1 MKAVRHLL
9 CLVWLHLIAAS
20 DGECNG
26 ADGQC
31 DAALVS
37 KENIVETSALVQNKL
52 NLKGKISAN
61 DPKQLVKPH
70 LREFVNDN
78 TKFVHGI
85 PIFRYHEVHESGMEP
100 SALELLEQKDWIIEF
115 EDSCTDAGLL
125 KFCSNKTLVGEAHC
139 AEMGHPSENG
149 LAFVEL
155 LASEAELKELMA
167 KTDLPCKIDF
177 ADPNTPMNSIPEV
190 DDHDPEALLE
200 AGRGVT
206 WGIDRID
213 GRSGTDGRYS
223 MGDTGS
229 GVTVYVADTGVRC
242 SHSEFAGR
250 CDYEADWTSSGSSSS
265 PKCGGGGGSGGSGR
279 SALIGGGSGGSGG
292 GSKCGH
298 DKQGHGTH
306 CAGTVAGKTYGVA
319 RKAKIKALKVLG
331 DDGSGSLAGVI
342 GSVDYVLEQSGP
354 RIWSASLGGSG
365 NPPSSK
371 TAIDKAVAGGVVVSV
386 AAGNEA
392 DDACKYAPA
401 FVPSAITVAA
411 SARGDQV
418 ASFTNYGRCTDIWAP
433 GKDIT
438 SAGVNSDSSTDT
450 MSGTSMACPHVSGG
464 AAVILGFNPGFS
476 AKQVLDTML
485 EYASD
490 GKIQSNKP
498 NTPNKLLYVE
508 AGMGEGGGGGG
519 APGPS
524 PPPGGSPGPSPPP
537 GGSPG
542 PCPPMSPGDPGPP
555 GPPGPAGPP
564 GVVGAP
570 R

>member
-1 MKAVRHLL
+1 
-9 CLVWLHLIAAS
+9 
-20 DGECNG
+20 
-26 ADGQC
+26 
-31 DAALVS
+31 
-37 KENIVETSALVQNKL
+37 
-52 NLKGKISAN
+52 
-61 DPKQLVKPH
+61 
-70 LREFVNDN
+70 
-78 TKFVHGI
+78 
-85 PIFRYHEVHESGMEP
+85 
-100 SALELLEQKDWIIEF
+100 
-115 EDSCTDAGLL
+115 
-125 KFCSNKTLVGEAHC
+125 
-139 AEMGHPSENG
+139 
-149 LAFVEL
+149 
-155 LASEAELKELMA
+155 MA

-213 GRSGTDGRYS
+213 ARDGLDGKFS
-223 MGDTGS
+223 LGDSAGE

-250 CDYEADWTSSGSSSS
+250 CDYEADWTDSGSASN
-265 PKCGGGGGSGGSGR
+265 PTCGSGGGKGR
-279 SALIGGGSGGSGG
+279 GRGGSGG
-292 GSKCGH
+292 GGSRCGS

-306 CAGTVAGKTYGVA
+306 CAGSIAGKTYGIA

-331 DDGSGSLAGVI
+331 DNGSGSLAGVI
-342 GSVDYVLEQSGP
+342 GSVDYVLAKSGP
-354 RIWSASLGGSG
+354 RIWSASLGGKG
-365 NPPSSK
+365 NPPSAK
-371 TAIDKAVAGGVVVSV
+371 TSIDKAVAGGVVVSV
-386 AAGNEA
+386 AAGNDR

-411 SARGDQV
+411 AAKGDKV
-418 ASFTNYGRCTDIWAP
+418 ASFTNYGTCIDIWAP
-433 GKDIT
+433 GKDIL
-438 SAGVNSDSSTDT
+438 SAGVKSDSSTDT

-508 AGMGEGGGGGG
+508 AGMGGGAGPTPPAGP

-524 PPPGGSPGPSPPP
+524 PEGCEPGPK
-537 GGSPG
+537 GAT
-542 PCPPMSPGDPGPP
+542 GPP
-555 GPPGPAGPP
+555 GPPGYDGKKGPP
-564 GVVGAP
+564 GPP